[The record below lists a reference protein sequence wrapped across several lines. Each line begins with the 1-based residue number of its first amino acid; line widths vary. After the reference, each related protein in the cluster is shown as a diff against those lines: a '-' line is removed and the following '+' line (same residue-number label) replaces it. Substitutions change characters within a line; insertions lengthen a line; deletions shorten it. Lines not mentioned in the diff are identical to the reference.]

1 MITRR
6 KFFRN
11 SALASAG
18 LIAGAGS
25 AGMACSNRDNPGSY
39 DIMEEALKFRKI
51 NAHEH
56 VYLGSEPSSLINAA
70 DRLGMEKLV
79 VSLPV
84 TVEDRVL
91 VTPEKFRECN
101 NLVLKAMKLFPDRI
115 MGQFYINPYYS
126 KESLE
131 EIDRCVSAGMVSMKG
146 YYQVKINDPLYYP
159 VIEKMID
166 LKMIILMHTHCGIGV
181 GGYRTKYGNIQAN
194 ASTPDDFAGAAERYP
209 EALFQ
214 YAHTGGGGDW
224 EYACKTLRDYPNVY
238 VDTSGS
244 NNESGMIEYAMK
256 HLGEDRLFFGT
267 DGSYYQGVGSILAAN
282 INDDQRK
289 KIFFD
294 NYNLILKRSGNH
306 VD

>member
-1 MITRR
+1 MISRR

-11 SALASAG
+11 TALTSAG
-18 LIAGAGS
+18 LIVGAAS
-25 AGMACSNRDNPGSY
+25 PGMVCSDKRSHGNY
-39 DIMEEALKFRKI
+39 DIMKEAMKFRKI

-56 VYLGSEPSSLINAA
+56 VYLSSEPSSLINAA
-70 DRLGMEKLV
+70 DRLGMDKLV

-91 VTPEKFRECN
+91 VTPDKFRDCN

-131 EIDRCVSAGMVSMKG
+131 EIDRCVSAGMISMKG

-159 VIEKMID
+159 VIEKMIG
-166 LKMIILMHTHCGIGV
+166 LNMIILMHTHCGIGV
-181 GGYRTKYGNIQAN
+181 GGYRTKYGNIQPN
-194 ASTPDDFAGAAERYP
+194 ASTPDDFAEAAKRYP
-209 EALFQ
+209 EAVFQ

-224 EYACKTLRDYPNVY
+224 EYACKALSDHPNVY

-244 NNESGMIEYAMK
+244 NNESGMIEYAMR
-256 HLGEDRLFFGT
+256 HLGGDRLFFGT

-306 VD
+306 VN